1 MLDSELSKF
10 FKDCSMIMKVSMQI
24 VFQSIMY
31 FLCSFRRKGY
41 GGLCG
46 RNDFDFDTVKEIVIL
61 ELLERVMNAVQ
72 NNEVIDAGNVA
83 EAYRW

>member
-24 VFQSIMY
+24 VFQSIEIEK
-31 FLCSFRRKGY
+31 RKGY

-61 ELLERVMNAVQ
+61 ELLEGVMNAVQ